1 MECFRAFSTFSV
13 DLKSMQC
20 FRVYSFAMLSCI
32 FPLNA
37 FECFS
42 VKCFQTFSSGMLSG
56 IFQRTAFGH
65 IPVECFRTPKCF
77 RAYISRSFWVYCQV
91 ECFGMHSSGILSGVF
106 LWNAFG
112 HSRVECFRLLE
123 WLRAYPSRVFR
134 SYYNE
139 MLSRKVLGVFQ
150 WITFGRIPVE
160 CFWSLP
166 VESFRALERRTG
178 EFQWNADRFDLLAG
192 SLKLSNFDDCF

>member
-1 MECFRAFSTFSV
+1 MEYFLAC
-13 DLKSMQC
+13 
-20 FRVYSFAMLSCI
+20 SC
-32 FPLNA
+32 
-37 FECFS
+37 
-42 VKCFQTFSSGMLSG
+42 GMLSG
-56 IFQRTAFGH
+56 IVELNAFGYWNGFGH
-65 IPVECFRTPKCF
+65 IPVEC
-77 RAYISRSFWVYCQV
+77 
-91 ECFGMHSSGILSGVF
+91 
-106 LWNAFG
+106 
-112 HSRVECFRLLE
+112 
-123 WLRAYPSRVFR
+123 FR

-192 SLKLSNFDDCF
+192 SLKISNFDDCFLKLY